1 MADIQQLPGIASV
14 IDRYDGFIL
23 DLWGVLHDGERAYPG
38 VPDCLDRMKA
48 AGKTICLLSNAPR
61 RTAGVI
67 AKLDG
72 MGLGRDRYHHVMTS
86 GEAAYEALRDRDD
99 PWHAALG
106 RRLYH
111 IGPERDTDVFEGLGY
126 SVAATPDEADFVMN
140 TGIVVFG
147 ETLAD
152 YQPQLDACRHANLPM
167 ICANPDLI
175 VMVGPQM
182 VICAGTLAA
191 RYEAMGGDVRQH
203 GKPHAPVY
211 DRCLKLMGLGDKS
224 RILAVGDS
232 LRTDVAGANAAGL
245 DVALVTAGIHQE
257 ELGGAAW
264 GEAVDPVNLRAIADA
279 SGHVPTYAIPSLRW

>member
-1 MADIQQLPGIASV
+1 MAAIRQIPGISSV
-14 IDRYDGFIL
+14 IDQYDGFIL

-38 VPDCLDRMKA
+38 VPDCLDRMNA
-48 AGKTICLLSNAPR
+48 AGKTLCLLSNAPR
-61 RTAGVI
+61 RTDGVI
-67 AKLDG
+67 AKLAG

-86 GEAAYEALRDRDD
+86 GEATYEALRDRAD
-99 PWHAALG
+99 PWHARLG

-111 IGPERDTDVFEGLGY
+111 IGPERDADVYDGLGY
-126 SVAATPDEADFVMN
+126 SVAAAPEDADFVLN

-152 YQPQLDACRHANLPM
+152 YQPQLDACLRARLPM

-191 RYEAMGGDVRQH
+191 RYDEMGGDVTQH
-203 GKPHAPVY
+203 GKPYASVY
-211 DRCLKLMGLGDKS
+211 DRCLSLMGITDKR

-264 GEAVDPVNLRAIADA
+264 GESVDAAKLQAVADA
-279 SGHVPTYAIPSLRW
+279 VGHTPTYAVPSLRW